1 MKLLIRMISTT
12 KIIMGYIIRMGPL
25 KPIENKWVND
35 FVFKHQNPGIMRK
48 GREEKN
54 EWGLKSC

>member
-1 MKLLIRMISTT
+1 MISTT